1 MAPSITLTCT
11 LMVSPGLNAGMSSRN
26 DGLSTKSSR
35 FIGNDHP
42 WGRGV
47 VTPHTQRAVVTK
59 PVGSGL
65 LVHLAAG
72 GTQPGRPPRQT
83 TAQLC
88 QTVRMQ

>member
-1 MAPSITLTCT
+1 M
-11 LMVSPGLNAGMSSRN
+11 
-26 DGLSTKSSR
+26 
-35 FIGNDHP
+35 
-42 WGRGV
+42 